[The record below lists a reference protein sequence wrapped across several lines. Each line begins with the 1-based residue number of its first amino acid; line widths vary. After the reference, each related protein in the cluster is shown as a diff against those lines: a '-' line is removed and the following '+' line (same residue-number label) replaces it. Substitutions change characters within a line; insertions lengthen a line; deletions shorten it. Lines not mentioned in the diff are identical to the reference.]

1 MRNDNKPCCAA
12 DALRR
17 IKQLS
22 INGIPTGLCML
33 DECIAEVKQQD
44 LHNEAEIRAVLMKR
58 VKVYNYV
65 PPNVEDEY
73 ARAIFEEYKNSPEK
87 KESILSRSLCD
98 LMTKIE
104 ILGTGCAKCKRL
116 FANAEQAVKE
126 LKITAEIVK
135 VDDIA
140 EIVSRGI
147 MLPPGLSING
157 EVRAE
162 GRIPDV
168 NEIKKML
175 SE

>member
-1 MRNDNKPCCAA
+1 
-12 DALRR
+12 
-17 IKQLS
+17 
-22 INGIPTGLCML
+22 
-33 DECIAEVKQQD
+33 
-44 LHNEAEIRAVLMKR
+44 
-58 VKVYNYV
+58 
-65 PPNVEDEY
+65 
-73 ARAIFEEYKNSPEK
+73 
-87 KESILSRSLCD
+87 
-98 LMTKIE
+98 MTKIE

-116 FANAEQAVKE
+116 YANAEQAVKE

-140 EIVSRGI
+140 EIVGRGV
-147 MLPPGLSING
+147 MLPPALSVNG